1 MPAGDALHPVIV
13 RLRRTVVLG
22 PDLALVLGGLL
33 IVCGLLVRCLARRR
47 PQPMLLG
54 EETVVGV
61 RRLRRRLVVKR
72 CADGP
77 QRLEVVGPTGVR
89 QEQVQRDVT
98 WTGARRCY
106 LDRCNAMLPG
116 QVQGDVTW
124 TSARWCYLGRCK
136 VMLPGQVQGDVTW
149 TGAR

>member
-1 MPAGDALHPVIV
+1 
-13 RLRRTVVLG
+13 
-22 PDLALVLGGLL
+22 
-33 IVCGLLVRCLARRR
+33 
-47 PQPMLLG
+47 MLLG

-72 CADGP
+72 RADGP

-98 WTGARRCY
+98 WTGATRYY
-106 LDRCNAMLPG
+106 LDK
-116 QVQGDVTW
+116 
-124 TSARWCYLGRCK
+124 CK
-136 VMLPGQVQGDVTW
+136 VMLPGQVQGGVTW